1 MALQRH
7 NAQMDF
13 SSVPSVGL
21 PRSSFDRT
29 HSYKTTFD
37 SGYLTPIFVD
47 EVLPGDTLRL
57 EMVAFARLNTP
68 LKPFMD
74 NLYLNS
80 FFFFVPNRLVWDHWR
95 TFQGENDAGVLSN
108 SYLVPQLT
116 SSSGLVAGSIGDY
129 FGLPVGIPNLSVN
142 ALPFRGYNLIYNHW
156 FRDESLIS
164 LLIVPTDDGPDTPA
178 EYPLQRRAKA
188 HDYFTSCL
196 PWPQKGTAVTIP
208 LGASA
213 PVRTS
218 VSPTVSGVQPA
229 LKMMTTS
236 GSSLG
241 SNSILYYDTASGGQ
255 VYTASSPLPSSSVS
269 GMVPSNL
276 FADLSS
282 AVSPTINSL
291 RQAFQYQRLLERD
304 ARGGSRY
311 AEILNSHFGVQVPE
325 LLWRP
330 EYLGGGRTPIVIS
343 PIAQTSQ
350 SGTTPQA
357 NLAAIGTA
365 GVHGHGFHSHS
376 FTEHG
381 FVIGLI
387 QVDSDLTYW
396 QGIERFWSR
405 ETRFDYYMP
414 VLQALGEQA
423 VLNKEIYFQGTSA
436 DAQAFGYQERWSE
449 YRYKPS
455 RITGQM
461 RSNFATPLDSWHL
474 AQNFASLPVLG
485 KTFIE
490 SNTPIARVVAV
501 PSGPEFNIDILHKYI
516 CVRPMPARS
525 VPGMI
530 DHF

>member
-13 SSVPSVGL
+13 SSVPSVSL
-21 PRSSFDRT
+21 PRSVFDRT
-29 HSYKTTFD
+29 HSYKTTFN
-37 SGYLTPIFVD
+37 SGYLVPCLID

-57 EMVAFARLNTP
+57 DMVAFARLNTP

-74 NLYLNS
+74 NLYLNT
-80 FFFFVPNRLVWDHWR
+80 FFFFVPCRLLWDNWR
-95 TFQGENDAGVLSN
+95 KFQGEQTSPGDSI
-108 SYLVPQLT
+108 SYLVPYVP
-116 SSSGLVAGSIGDY
+116 SGSGFLVGTMADY
-129 FGLPVGIPNLSVN
+129 FGLPTQVANLSVN
-142 ALPFRGYNLIYNHW
+142 ALPFRAYNLIYNHW
-156 FRDESLIS
+156 FRDQNLINS
-164 LLIVPTDDGPDTPA
+164 VTVLTGDGPD
-178 EYPLQRRAKA
+178 PLSTYTLLRRAKA
-188 HDYFTSCL
+188 HDYFTACL
-196 PWPQKGTAVTIP
+196 PWPQKGSAIQIP
-208 LGASA
+208 LGTTA
-213 PVRTS
+213 PVKTS
-218 VSPTVSGVQPA
+218 ASEAFTGVQSGMLYRTISGGLP
-229 LKMMTTS
+229 
-236 GSSLG
+236 GSSNTLG
-241 SNSILYYDTASGGQ
+241 INTALNGHASVFTTGLGASYTD
-255 VYTASSPLPSSSVS
+255 VY
-269 GMVPSNL
+269 PSNL
-276 FADLSS
+276 YADLSS
-282 AVSPTINSL
+282 ATAATINSL

-311 AEILNSHFGVQVPE
+311 QEILKSHFGVSVPE

-381 FVIGLI
+381 FIFGLM
-387 QVDSDLTYW
+387 QVDADLTYW

-405 ETRFDYYMP
+405 QTRYDYYMP
-414 VLQALGEQA
+414 VLQGLGEQA
-423 VLNKEIYFQGTSA
+423 VRNREIYAQGTTA
-436 DAQAFGYQERWSE
+436 DTDVFGYQGRWDE

-461 RSNFATPLDSWHL
+461 RSSYVTPLDSWHL
-474 AQNFASLPVLG
+474 AQNFTSLPVLG
-485 KTFIE
+485 QTFIE
-490 SNTPIARVVAV
+490 SNTPIDRVVATTTA
-501 PSGPEFNIDILHKYI
+501 PEFNIDILHKYI

-525 VPGMI
+525 LPGLI

>member
-1 MALQRH
+1 M
-7 NAQMDF
+7 
-13 SSVPSVGL
+13 
-21 PRSSFDRT
+21 
-29 HSYKTTFD
+29 
-37 SGYLTPIFVD
+37 FVD
-47 EVLPGDTLRL
+47 EVLPGDTLKL
-57 EMVAFARLNTP
+57 DMVAFARLNTP

-80 FFFFVPNRLVWDHWR
+80 FFFFVPNRLLWSNWR
-95 TFQGENDAGVLSN
+95 AFQGERAAGDVSTT
-108 SYLVPQLT
+108 YLIPQMVGDSWPVGT
-116 SSSGLVAGSIGDY
+116 MADY
-129 FGLPVGIPNLSVN
+129 FGLPTGIAGVSVN
-142 ALPFRGYNLIYNHW
+142 ALPFRAYNLIYHYW
-156 FRDESLIS
+156 FRDENLIAAPP
-164 LLIVPTDDGPDTPA
+164 LVTGDGPDPIN
-178 EYPLQRRAKA
+178 YYSLQRRAKA

-196 PWPQKGTAVTIP
+196 PWPQKGAAVTIP
-208 LGASA
+208 LGVSA

-218 VSPTVSGVQPA
+218 ASPTVTGAQPA
-229 LKMMTTS
+229 LKLMTTAGVS
-236 GSSLG
+236 PSS
-241 SNSILYYDTASGGQ
+241 NQILYTDSASYGG
-255 VYTASSPLPSSSVS
+255 VYTASSPLPVTAISA
-269 GMVPSNL
+269 MVPNNL
-276 FADLSS
+276 YADLTN
-282 AVSPTINSL
+282 ATAATINTL

-304 ARGGSRY
+304 ARGGTRY
-311 AEILNSHFGVQVPE
+311 QEILQAHFGVTVPE

-343 PIAQTSQ
+343 PIAQTSA

-381 FVIGLI
+381 FIIGLV

-396 QGIERFWSR
+396 QGIERFWNR
-405 ETRFDYYMP
+405 QTRYDYYMP

-423 VLNKEIYFQGTSA
+423 VLNQEIYFQNNSTID
-436 DAQAFGYQERWSE
+436 DAVFGYQERWSE

-461 RSNFATPLDSWHL
+461 RSSYATPLDSWHL
-474 AQNFASLPVLG
+474 AQNFTSLPVLG
-485 KTFIE
+485 QTFIE
-490 SNTPIARVVAV
+490 SNTPISRVVAV
-501 PSGPEFNIDILHKYI
+501 TSAPEFNIDILFKYL

>member
-1 MALQRH
+1 M
-7 NAQMDF
+7 
-13 SSVPSVGL
+13 
-21 PRSSFDRT
+21 
-29 HSYKTTFD
+29 
-37 SGYLTPIFVD
+37 FVD
-47 EVLPGDTLRL
+47 EVLPGDTLKL

-95 TFQGENDAGVLSN
+95 AFQGENDAGVLSN

-116 SSSGLVAGSIGDY
+116 ASTGLVNGSMGDY
-129 FGLPVGIPNLSVN
+129 FGLPVGISSLTVN

-156 FRDESLIS
+156 FRDENLIP
-164 LLIVPTDDGPDTPA
+164 LLTVSTGDGPDLPTN
-178 EYPLQRRAKA
+178 YPLQRRAKA

-196 PWPQKGTAVTIP
+196 PWPQKGSAVTIP
-208 LGASA
+208 LGVRA
-213 PVRTS
+213 PVVTDGVDRVT
-218 VSPTVSGVQPA
+218 GVQSPMRMRNATTGAFPTQSYLAVAPTGDTYVATAYGTAELNNA
-229 LKMMTTS
+229 LYPT
-236 GSSLG
+236 
-241 SNSILYYDTASGGQ
+241 NLY
-255 VYTASSPLPSSSVS
+255 
-269 GMVPSNL
+269 
-276 FADLSS
+276 ADLSS
-282 AVSPTINSL
+282 ATSATINSL

-330 EYLGGGRTPIVIS
+330 EYLGGGRTPVVVS

-376 FTEHG
+376 FSEHG

-387 QVDSDLTYW
+387 QVDADLTYW

-405 ETRFDYYMP
+405 QTRFDYYLP

-423 VLNKEIYFQGTSA
+423 VLNSEIYYQGTTA
-436 DAQAFGYQERWSE
+436 DLQPFGYQERWSE

-474 AQNFASLPVLG
+474 AQNFTSLPVLG
-485 KTFIE
+485 QTFVE

-501 PSGPEFNIDILHKYI
+501 TTSPEFNIDILYKYL